1 MAKVEYSSNNSGGSW
16 WLSDTDWKNL
26 EESGWKVDWYKD
38 REDDLWR
45 DKPDK
50 NGDVRF
56 LGALAS
62 SATREGLTMGQAIRE
77 WESITGQSSNA
88 LGCGCCGAPHSFSDG
103 EGNYY
108 YPDSGGYG
116 DPYDGD

>member
-1 MAKVEYSSNNSGGSW
+1 MTTVEYSSNNSGGSW
-16 WLSDTDWKNL
+16 WLKDDDWKNL
-26 EESGWKVDWYKD
+26 EAAGWKVDWYEGKD
-38 REDDLWR
+38 DGWGSY
-45 DKPDK
+45 K
-50 NGDVRF
+50 GGRF

-88 LGCGCCGAPHSFSDG
+88 LGCGCCGAPHSFSDDA
-103 EGNYY
+103 GNYY
-108 YPDSGGYG
+108 YPDDGGYG